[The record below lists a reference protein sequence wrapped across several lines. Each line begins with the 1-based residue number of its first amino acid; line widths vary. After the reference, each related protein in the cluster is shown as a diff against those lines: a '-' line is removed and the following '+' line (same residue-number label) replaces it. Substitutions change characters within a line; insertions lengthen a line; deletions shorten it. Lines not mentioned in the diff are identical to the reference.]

1 MTRRPA
7 GLHLAILALLAS
19 LAYAPALFLPLM
31 EDDFPN
37 LSYAVAHGSP
47 AAAAALFHDP
57 IFRVRATSA
66 WLMYGLWKAFG
77 LAPAAFHSA
86 SLLLH
91 VANCWLLYGILR
103 SLTVAA
109 PLRAATTRA
118 LASVRERLP
127 FFAASFFA
135 VYEGHQE
142 AVMWFSA
149 MNEMLLFCFGAA
161 SLLLWLHAEGRIS
174 WELASLLAFALA
186 LVSKE
191 SAVIWLPLFL
201 VARPRSGMRL
211 APHAVLAALA
221 IAAVWSTRAFSF
233 RFSDGSFSLA
243 APFWITW
250 PRGCARVLW
259 PWGWLALAAIAWLRN
274 ARLWRPAA
282 AALAW
287 IGIALVP
294 YSFLTYSTQIPSR
307 QTYLASAGLA
317 LLIGL
322 ALAHLSVLPDIGRKL
337 AAAAAASILVV
348 NVGYLWTKKR
358 AQFLERAEPTERLI
372 RLARQTSGPI
382 FVACFPRNRYI
393 AEEAVRM
400 GAGKSPDTLVWSE
413 AEAAQR
419 GAARFCYGTPPARP
433 AALPR

>member
-1 MTRRPA
+1 MTRRPV
-7 GLHLAILALLAS
+7 GLDLAILALLAL
-19 LAYAPALFLPLM
+19 LAYAPALSLPLM

-47 AAAAALFHDP
+47 AAASALFHDP

-77 LAPAAFHSA
+77 LVPAAFHSA

-91 VANCWLLYGILR
+91 VANCWLLYGIVR
-103 SLTVAA
+103 SLTLAKARVVAA
-109 PLRAATTRA
+109 PLG
-118 LASVRERLP
+118 SRLP

-149 MNEMLLFCFGAA
+149 MNELLLFFFGAV
-161 SLLLWLHAEGRIS
+161 SLLLWLRAGGRI
-174 WELASLLAFALA
+174 WMELARLLAFALA

-201 VARPRSGMRL
+201 VARPRSAVRL
-211 APHAVLAALA
+211 APHAVLAASA

-259 PWGWLALAAIAWLRN
+259 PWGWLALAAIAGFRHV
-274 ARLWRPAA
+274 RLWRPAA

-287 IGIALVP
+287 MGIALVP

-317 LLIGL
+317 LLAGL
-322 ALAHLSVLPDIGRKL
+322 ALAHLSALPDIGRKL
-337 AAAAAASILVV
+337 PAAAAASILLV

-358 AQFLERAEPTERLI
+358 AQFLERAQPTEQLI
-372 RLARQTSGPI
+372 RLARQTAGPI
-382 FVACFPRNRYI
+382 WVECFPRNRYI

-400 GAGKSPDTLVWSE
+400 GAGKSPNILVWSE

-419 GAARFCYGTPPARP
+419 GAAPFCYGTPPARP
-433 AALPR
+433 AAPPR